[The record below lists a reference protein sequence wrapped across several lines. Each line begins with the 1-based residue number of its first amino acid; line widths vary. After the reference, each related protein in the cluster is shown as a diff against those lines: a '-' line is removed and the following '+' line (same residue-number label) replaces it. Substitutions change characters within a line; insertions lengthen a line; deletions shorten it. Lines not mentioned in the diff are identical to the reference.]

1 MGLVLIKEG
10 KCMKSLKKPKHKKV
24 QLTIKKWDGSWGVE
38 ETLTNALYGGGDWT
52 MFMAHNSTATEA
64 QDFAWQCA
72 KAHADQGKEV
82 TVTIE
87 ARGDAT

>member
-1 MGLVLIKEG
+1 
-10 KCMKSLKKPKHKKV
+10 MKSLKKPKHKKV

-52 MFMAHNSTATEA
+52 MFMAHNSTAT
-64 QDFAWQCA
+64 

>member
-1 MGLVLIKEG
+1 MN
-10 KCMKSLKKPKHKKV
+10 V
-24 QLTIKKWDGSWGVE
+24 QLTIKKWNGSWGVE
-38 ETLTNALYGGGDWT
+38 ETLTNALYGGGDWGP
-52 MFMAHNSTATEA
+52 MPIAHNRTATEA

-82 TVTIE
+82 TVTID